1 MSKNQ
6 FSPLYSLPKEEDI
19 KKLVS
24 NFEYKKIETSQLPQP
39 IIDNG
44 LVGKC
49 NSFVVAASG
58 NTESMLYSFVG
69 IRPDKG
75 NVVDEHPIV
84 LCYNQS
90 DASKNF
96 GGIIHHGDWEG
107 RTIPLEQWQI
117 NAMEASGLTAN
128 FSYKSIPPDSS
139 GLLIDLSTNG
149 MLNGLSKQF
158 EILFKNKPI

>member
-1 MSKNQ
+1 MSINK
-6 FSPLYSLPKEEDI
+6 FSPLDSLPKEEDI

-49 NSFVVAASG
+49 NSFIVAASG
-58 NTESMLYSFVG
+58 NTDSMLYSFVG

-75 NVVDEHPIV
+75 N
-84 LCYNQS
+84 
-90 DASKNF
+90 
-96 GGIIHHGDWEG
+96 
-107 RTIPLEQWQI
+107 
-117 NAMEASGLTAN
+117 AMEASGITAN
-128 FSYKSIPPDSS
+128 FAYKSIPPGSS
-139 GLLIDLSTNG
+139 GLLVDLSTNG

-158 EILFKNKPI
+158 EILNKNKPK